1 MSELLLS
8 TNGLTKQYGHHKAV
22 DKVNLHIKKG
32 AIYGFIGRNGAGK
45 TTCLKMISGLA
56 RPTAGEIEMFGCKG
70 KELERI
76 RSRVGCLI
84 EAPGLYGNMNAYTN
98 LKIKCELF
106 GIRKKGYIEDI
117 LETVG
122 LEGVGKKKTKHF
134 SLGMKQRL
142 GIGLALVGE
151 PDLLVLDEPINGL
164 DPQGIAEVR
173 DTIQRLRDER
183 NMTILISSHIL
194 EELSK
199 IATDYGIIH
208 NGSLLQEL
216 TSEELMKRCSERIEI
231 ELIHPEQAVPILD
244 RMGFTN
250 YQVTDK
256 SHIHI
261 FERLNES
268 ANVNME
274 LAKAGILVN
283 GIKMDL
289 YRMVRTK
296 SMYVVWIV
304 MAAAIFFSTSMSKL
318 DIDTM
323 NKEAEQQQTENIAET
338 VKPETINMGMSVFL
352 PTQPGEKVTVFDQV
366 YANLQAK
373 FVALFLVI
381 FTVLFSSADIGS
393 GYIKNIGGQVRS
405 RRNLIFSKASVLFV
419 YTTVT
424 MLLYFIIQ
432 IIAQQMYFGY
442 LEWGNGSELLRY
454 FGIQILLHYALVLI
468 SMAIAVVLNS
478 NVFSMTIVICLCMNT
493 MIVLYGV
500 INHLIQ
506 KAGVEN
512 FQILKYTVTG
522 KIALLSMSPTNK
534 ECLTAVV
541 IAAAF
546 GIVVTLLTAWVFR
559 KRDI

>member
-1 MSELLLS
+1 
-8 TNGLTKQYGHHKAV
+8 
-22 DKVNLHIKKG
+22 
-32 AIYGFIGRNGAGK
+32 
-45 TTCLKMISGLA
+45 
-56 RPTAGEIEMFGCKG
+56 
-70 KELERI
+70 
-76 RSRVGCLI
+76 
-84 EAPGLYGNMNAYTN
+84 
-98 LKIKCELF
+98 
-106 GIRKKGYIEDI
+106 
-117 LETVG
+117 
-122 LEGVGKKKTKHF
+122 
-134 SLGMKQRL
+134 
-142 GIGLALVGE
+142 
-151 PDLLVLDEPINGL
+151 
-164 DPQGIAEVR
+164 
-173 DTIQRLRDER
+173 
-183 NMTILISSHIL
+183 
-194 EELSK
+194 
-199 IATDYGIIH
+199 
-208 NGSLLQEL
+208 
-216 TSEELMKRCSERIEI
+216 
-231 ELIHPEQAVPILD
+231 
-244 RMGFTN
+244 
-250 YQVTDK
+250 
-256 SHIHI
+256 
-261 FERLNES
+261 
-268 ANVNME
+268 
-274 LAKAGILVN
+274 
-283 GIKMDL
+283 
-289 YRMVRTK
+289 MVRTK

-468 SMAIAVVLNS
+468 SMAI
-478 NVFSMTIVICLCMNT
+478 VICLCMNT